1 MADVISDYQ
10 KWKQQGENLKAQA
23 RQAMEVRFR
32 ELLAE
37 AVAIADEYRADFGN
51 ALKPPPMVTAFRYKA
66 SGKPKAKKTAKPP
79 AAKPAAPAPS
89 APAADPKTKRLQ
101 KQLESARK
109 RLADAKNAG
118 KPTRALEDRVYEIE
132 DALRLTS
139 ATTQ

>member
-32 ELLAE
+32 ELLTD
-37 AVAIADEYRADFGN
+37 AVAIAEEYRADFGK
-51 ALKPPPMVTAFRYKA
+51 ALKPPPMVTAFRHKA
-66 SGKPKAKKTAKPP
+66 SGKPKTKQAAKTP
-79 AAKPAAPAPS
+79 APKPAAPAPS

-101 KQLESARK
+101 KQLEAARK
-109 RLADAKNAG
+109 KVEEAKGAG

-132 DALRLTS
+132 DALRLAS
-139 ATTQ
+139 GATQ